1 MLNDDAQ
8 LAVARGLRDGSRTAW
23 AELYDAYSSDVWRYV
38 ARLVGGNSTVVADV
52 VQEVF
57 LAAAR
62 SARSFDASRGTL
74 WTWLLGIAHR
84 QVALHWRG
92 AERVDRWR
100 RLAEAGAVQ
109 IRQWLDDGDSATD
122 LWDRRELGDLVR
134 GVLANLP
141 TEYATLLTGKYLDQ
155 LSLEQLSLQVG
166 GSVEATKS
174 KLARARREFR
184 LQFEQRAGSDR
195 TAYLS

>member
-1 MLNDDAQ
+1 MAQ
-8 LAVARGLRDGSRTAW
+8 GLRDGSRAAW

-38 ARLVGGNSTVVADV
+38 ARLVGGNSSVVGDV

-62 SARSFDASRGTL
+62 SARTFDASRGTM
-74 WTWLLGIAHR
+74 WTWLMGISHR

-92 AERVDRWR
+92 AERADRWR
-100 RLAEAGAVQ
+100 RLAAAGAVEF
-109 IRQWLDDGDSATD
+109 RQWLDDGDSAAD
-122 LWDRRELGDLVR
+122 GWDRREMGDLVR
-134 GVLANLP
+134 GVLAELP
-141 TEYATLLTGKYLDQ
+141 AEYAALLTGKYIDQ
-155 LSLEQLSLQVG
+155 LSLEQLALQGG
-166 GSVEATKS
+166 GSVEAVKS

-184 LQFEQRAGSDR
+184 TQFEQRAGSDR